1 MPKHYNENIVLYE
14 NVATTTITTATA
26 TASTAAAA
34 AAAATMAK
42 IWKRFQWKLM
52 GNAENFGVLAA
63 HAQKC

>member
-14 NVATTTITTATA
+14 NVATTTATA
-26 TASTAAAA
+26 TASTAAA

-42 IWKRFQWKLM
+42 IWKRFQWKLI

>member
-14 NVATTTITTATA
+14 NVATTTTTATA
-26 TASTAAAA
+26 TASTAAA